1 MLETKHIV
9 WYNAMRDGV
18 GKYPDTKRVYKE
30 CRGIVMDDSVIELTS
45 TLNRLKQFDE
55 DTQKEIMLNVADK
68 MYLEEYGEG
77 RQEALDRTERLRLE
91 KQENGVEFELF
102 GVPCRLNE
110 DDREF
115 FAYYLQCTAGI
126 KKTADAFKKNFYNT
140 VISVSEKNAARK
152 SAELVNSLLAVGH
165 CVIDALWQAI
175 IGKSVYTQDK
185 DTLTKKMEEV
195 WLGRIAGIKDFVLA
209 DMYYGFKYDNK
220 PSNMNYMFMWLSEL
234 RHGIS
239 EIDRTYAAI
248 MERTFE
254 FAVDAA
260 KYVNKDG
267 VLLNSYDYSEYET
280 VKRNILATRVMD
292 HKRRTAFIEN
302 MSKFPV
308 YMPDYVTLVQLYGDA
323 DHKVESIMEYMG
335 QSQFYQELRIS
346 LVNDRVSDISGI
358 KDFSKYSEDQLLD
371 YQKTVEQALGYYG
384 LAKDTKVACLVSIK
398 NQLAEIDKNLR
409 TVRGRIYD
417 TREEAAI
424 VRKDY
429 ALLDGLIS
437 GIDFTQYDLLDKSEI
452 LRIHNQLL
460 SAPYESDTLKD
471 NPDIIIKELEPVLN
485 YNITLQTWKKQLKES
500 QEPWTVVADIINA
513 SAIPSAVGDKIQ
525 YWDFDGLKKY
535 YPQLVKYERP
545 VLFLRMSLLGWSQYF
560 VLTNK
565 RGLHITKNNQ
575 EEILIDDEIRFTY
588 SKGFLRIGNGKNPE
602 AIKISLSLSDNESKH
617 FTDILALFADTLHNR
632 EEALF
637 ELPDDYYPEP
647 GSQVS
652 ATAAITNQMK
662 GLFQNKASGFFKGMK
677 NAVKPDTAQNGTD
690 VVGMR
695 FCPQCGAKVKAGDRF
710 CSGCGNKLK

>member
-1 MLETKHIV
+1 MGGLNT
-9 WYNAMRDGV
+9 DFSS
-18 GKYPDTKRVYKE
+18 T
-30 CRGIVMDDSVIELTS
+30 MD
-45 TLNRLKQFDE
+45 RLKQFDE
-55 DTQKEIMLNVADK
+55 DTQKEILTNVADK
-68 MYLEEYGEG
+68 FYLEEYGEE
-77 RQEALDRTERLRLE
+77 RQGALDRTERLRLE
-91 KQENGVEFELF
+91 KQKNGIEFELF
-102 GVPCRLNE
+102 GVPYRLNE

-126 KKTADAFKKNFYNT
+126 KKTVDDFKKKFYDT
-140 VISVSEKNAARK
+140 VISVSEKNSARK
-152 SAELVNSLLAVGH
+152 SVELDNSLLAVGH
-165 CVIDALWQAI
+165 CVIDALWQTVI
-175 IGKSVYTQDK
+175 EQGVYTQDK
-185 DTLTKKMEEV
+185 DTLAKKLEQT
-195 WLGRIAGIKDFVLA
+195 WLGRIAGIKGFVLA
-209 DMYYGFKYDNK
+209 DMYYGFKYENK
-220 PSNMNYMFMWLSEL
+220 PSDMNYMFMWLCEL

-239 EIDRTYAAI
+239 EIDRTCTAI

-267 VLLNSYDYSEYET
+267 VLLNAYDYSEYET

-308 YMPDYVTLVQLYGDA
+308 YMPDYVTLIQLYGDA
-323 DHKVESIMEYMG
+323 DHEVENIMDFLG
-335 QSQFYQELRIS
+335 QSKFYKELRTS

-358 KDFSKYSEDQLLD
+358 KDFSKYSENQLLD
-371 YQKTVEQALGYYG
+371 YQKTVEQALEYYG

-417 TREEAAI
+417 TREEAA
-424 VRKDY
+424 VVKRDY
-429 ALLDGLIS
+429 ALLDELIN
-437 GIDFTQYDLLDKSEI
+437 GIDFTQYDLLDENEV

-471 NPDIIIKELEPVLN
+471 NSDIIIKELEPVLN
-485 YNITLQTWKKQLKES
+485 YNITLQTWKKQLQES

-513 SAIPSAVGDKIQ
+513 SDVPSAVRDKIQ
-525 YWDFDGLKKY
+525 YWDFEGLKKY
-535 YPQLVKYERP
+535 YPQLVRYERP

-565 RGLHITKNNQ
+565 RGLHITKNTQ
-575 EEILIDDEIRFTY
+575 EEILMDDEIRFIY
-588 SKGFLRIGNGKNPE
+588 SKGFLCIGNGKNPE
-602 AIKISLSLSDNESKH
+602 AVKISLSFSDSESKH
-617 FTDILALFADTLHNR
+617 FTDILTLVADTLRDR
-632 EEALF
+632 EESLF
-637 ELPDDYYPEP
+637 ELPDGYYPEP

-652 ATAAITNQMK
+652 ATAAITNQVK
-662 GLFQNKASGFFKGMK
+662 GLFQSKASGFFKGMK
-677 NAVKPDTAQNGTD
+677 NAGKPDAAQNSTD
-690 VVGMR
+690 AAGMR